1 MFVYSSMTSKATQ
14 YHKEHPKYYS
24 QERIKDK
31 ERVQNLYHNNP
42 EYKEKV
48 KQQAFARYYKM
59 KELKSSVVAY

>member
-31 ERVQNLYHNNP
+31 ERV
-42 EYKEKV
+42 
-48 KQQAFARYYKM
+48 
-59 KELKSSVVAY
+59 